1 MLCQDGTVLFSSICM
16 QLQPLGTQKRS
27 LPEEPPSQRWFVEP
41 QQPHCWCPG
50 ASCAAHGAGLGPDP
64 RPPPAAASSY
74 CSAAQPLTAV
84 PCTIRKRIRYG
95 TIILHSQLRSCC
107 CAAQPLTAVSCAQQ
121 KECLEADK
129 HVMQVFT
136 HDAKSSA
143 CSSRSRN
150 LSQCTAVAESVLRL
164 DICD

>member
-1 MLCQDGTVLFSSICM
+1 MLCQDGTVLFARICM
-16 QLQPLGTQKRS
+16 RLQPLGTQKRS

-64 RPPPAAASSY
+64 RPPPAAASSC

-84 PCTIRKRIRYG
+84 P
-95 TIILHSQLRSCC
+95 
-107 CAAQPLTAVSCAQQ
+107 CAQQ

-136 HDAKSSA
+136 DNAKSSA
-143 CSSRSRN
+143 CSSCSRN

-164 DICD
+164 DVCD